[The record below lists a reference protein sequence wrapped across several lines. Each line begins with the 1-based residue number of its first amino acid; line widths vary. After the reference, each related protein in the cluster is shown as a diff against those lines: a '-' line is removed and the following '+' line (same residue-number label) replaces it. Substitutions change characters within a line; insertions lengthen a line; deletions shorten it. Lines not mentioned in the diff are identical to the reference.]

1 MSDTHFSCVPTP
13 GGAQRNFNDKS
24 SPRVPSLPQHN
35 WDGKTRGQG
44 GGASGSPLVERTA
57 RPLRTWDPSQHP
69 PPTTTTFLSGDKT
82 GCRAGVRQRGK
93 LAGAVHHLTGSGR
106 EGRCTPGSPSP
117 SPPPPPTGSER
128 LTASILPERT
138 KTDGCPPGVVEASAS
153 ELLGSPGLA
162 WRRPPHTVPRR
173 PRGQG
178 VKKMLDKEKPQGVGI
193 DFPLCLDCI
202 VL

>member
-69 PPTTTTFLSGDKT
+69 PHHHHFPLWGQNWVQSWGQATWEARWGRASPDWVREGGKVHPRVHSARANQDRRLPAWGGGGICFRAARVPWPGLETASPRGPSAPSGPGSEED
-82 GCRAGVRQRGK
+82 VRQG
-93 LAGAVHHLTGSGR
+93 
-106 EGRCTPGSPSP
+106 ETPG
-117 SPPPPPTGSER
+117 GW
-128 LTASILPERT
+128 
-138 KTDGCPPGVVEASAS
+138 D
-153 ELLGSPGLA
+153 
-162 WRRPPHTVPRR
+162 
-173 PRGQG
+173 
-178 VKKMLDKEKPQGVGI
+178 
-193 DFPLCLDCI
+193 
-202 VL
+202 